1 MASSED
7 VLEGFLCPICM
18 TDLKTPHQLTKH
30 FEEFHND
37 DPEILK
43 SLKGS
48 FFILSAILSLTY
60 LIICLSTSIFN
71 TPLYQF
77 CY

>member
-18 TDLKTPHQLTKH
+18 TDLKTPQQLTKH

-43 SLKGS
+43 SLKGLS
-48 FFILSAILSLTY
+48 FIFKFGQLSLFDLSHNF
-60 LIICLSTSIFN
+60 LIYFYFYI
-71 TPLYQF
+71 
-77 CY
+77 